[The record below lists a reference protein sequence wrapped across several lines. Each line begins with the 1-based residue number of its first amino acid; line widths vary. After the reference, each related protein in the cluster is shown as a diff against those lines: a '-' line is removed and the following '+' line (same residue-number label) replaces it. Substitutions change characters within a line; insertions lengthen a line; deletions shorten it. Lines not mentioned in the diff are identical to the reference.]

1 MARLSR
7 RAIPFIALGTS
18 FLGLGLASRRAFIYV
33 GIVFL
38 ALGVAIVVKRSRGP
52 A

>member
-1 MARLSR
+1 MTRLSR

-18 FLGLGLASRRAFIYV
+18 FLGLGLASRRAFVYV

-38 ALGVAIVVKRSRGP
+38 ILGVAIIFARRGKV
-52 A
+52 